1 MMPNFALEA
10 LQSKKVSSDSK
21 EGEDEASSGT
31 FVAETQDSGRTTA
44 PEDNEQDQ
52 GGDDGSH
59 STGKEVREIPTG
71 KETRTA
77 ERTEGQLTSYGT
89 SFKNTMAEN
98 RVQLVCRGGRLTTIC
113 IGGNLNLKMDD
124 LFQRVPDTY
133 KVKIIGFRNWRPTL
147 ERGMQMTWYLKGTDP
162 FYGGTSQGHLFDK
175 GFFGVGKGD
184 EVLGLQQLI
193 LGPNFCLTLEAC
205 SEDRRLAS
213 EVSLEGDPYSTQLST
228 QVTEDNLEGERESN
242 ALLAAPSS
250 PLAPRKRGRPRKLR
264 PPFCPPEKQDRGI
277 QYGPKKRGRKPKGLP
292 PHTDSP
298 ATEGSLSN
306 LQSEAENSGQREA
319 LGRYFTR
326 ATKVWLLGKVLGLE
340 FDGTDAQ
347 AVEGLDRELKSFL
360 PGE

>member
-1 MMPNFALEA
+1 
-10 LQSKKVSSDSK
+10 
-21 EGEDEASSGT
+21 
-31 FVAETQDSGRTTA
+31 
-44 PEDNEQDQ
+44 
-52 GGDDGSH
+52 
-59 STGKEVREIPTG
+59 
-71 KETRTA
+71 
-77 ERTEGQLTSYGT
+77 
-89 SFKNTMAEN
+89 
-98 RVQLVCRGGRLTTIC
+98 
-113 IGGNLNLKMDD
+113 
-124 LFQRVPDTY
+124 
-133 KVKIIGFRNWRPTL
+133 
-147 ERGMQMTWYLKGTDP
+147 MTWYLKGTDP

-360 PGE
+360 LGGIKYQWRESGSHEMCVVKNLLRKAQPEIFLLQETKLDQIKGKTNRISLSLCSMNWPLYLQLGQLGD